1 MAKKSMLT
9 TYILWFI
16 GGVFGLH
23 HLYLG
28 RDAQAFLWWCTLGG
42 YVGCGWLRDIFYIP
56 EYVSD
61 ANEDVKFIRKHVAR
75 VRQHDKPP
83 FSSVRFFGM
92 FVVAYLWSSVV
103 TMAIPEEHIGG
114 INWRFL
120 IVLAPLACA
129 LEDNIGLI
137 YFLGVWTVGN
147 IGREQGTIWWPL
159 VAAYATFP
167 LYYYFEDDTTAYSL
181 MTFVSSLAFDTWS
194 KKWRR
199 TPPKKK
205 SLAKRI
211 TTLTVCGVLYLSL
224 WGSYFYFNT
233 KLTDSEGEEIPV
245 REAIHHFFTSPWWVD
260 LKQSLHDTYVYAQH
274 HGWVETWRQIIDLS
288 DPHGEQNAYK
298 VLGVSGAASQS
309 EIRLKYRELSR
320 EFHPDKV
327 KDPEKR
333 REAQEQFME
342 IQQAYETL
350 SKIKGRRSRKNQKF
364 ERE

>member
-61 ANEDVKFIRKHVAR
+61 ANED
-75 VRQHDKPP
+75 PP

-103 TMAIPEEHIGG
+103 TMAIPEEPIGG

-129 LEDNIGLI
+129 
-137 YFLGVWTVGN
+137 LGVWTVGN

-159 VAAYATFP
+159 AAAYATFP

-199 TPPKKK
+199 SPPKKN
-205 SLAKRI
+205 
-211 TTLTVCGVLYLSL
+211 
-224 WGSYFYFNT
+224 YFYFNT

-260 LKQSLHDTYVYAQH
+260 LKQSLHDTWVYAQH

-298 VLGVSGAASQS
+298 VLGVSGAASQA

-350 SKIKGRRSRKNQKF
+350 SKIKGRRSRKNKKF
-364 ERE
+364 EQE

>member
-129 LEDNIGLI
+129 
-137 YFLGVWTVGN
+137 LGVWTVGN